1 MWLGVVA
8 IPGSRL
14 RESEGLSPA
23 QLSPPSGTAT
33 ACCSHIANG
42 GVVVHVFVFNVR
54 FSPNSAAPARFA
66 PLGTLQFSHVTP
78 PFGRNLF
85 LGENFRSN
93 LGPRQRWFEMVACT
107 GGSFGHG
114 IESIEEPTRNPPL
127 VARATGAPTRT
138 RPRALSVM
146 LASGGEI

>member
-1 MWLGVVA
+1 MILYYFLNLKCYCELLEYVA

-42 GVVVHVFVFNVR
+42 RVGVGVFIFNVGT
-54 FSPNSAAPARFA
+54 SSISAAPARFA
-66 PLGTLQFSHVTP
+66 PLGTLQFSQLSP

-85 LGENFRSN
+85 
-93 LGPRQRWFEMVACT
+93 
-107 GGSFGHG
+107 
-114 IESIEEPTRNPPL
+114 
-127 VARATGAPTRT
+127 
-138 RPRALSVM
+138 
-146 LASGGEI
+146 

>member
-42 GVVVHVFVFNVR
+42 GLGVHVFVFNVCI
-54 FSPNSAAPARFA
+54 SLNSAAPARFA
-66 PLGTLQFSHVTP
+66 PLGTLQFSQFSP

-85 LGENFRSN
+85 
-93 LGPRQRWFEMVACT
+93 
-107 GGSFGHG
+107 
-114 IESIEEPTRNPPL
+114 
-127 VARATGAPTRT
+127 
-138 RPRALSVM
+138 
-146 LASGGEI
+146 